1 MIEQFKDN
9 EIRSSGLIFSSVLE
23 QIKELHQYDPDQA
36 GELAIS
42 AIELVLTGD
51 ISSDDVNVK
60 IMLAPLRKINEVNV
74 AKYETKIENKRQK
87 KIVEMKLDKIA
98 EMTNQGFKQR
108 EIGERLGLSQQVVS
122 YRVDVIKKNYP
133 ELLQENSTKIQ
144 TNSTNSLQ
152 ENKNT
157 RKQNFVQVC
166 TKEENFVQNSVEET
180 GESEEKLSAE
190 EARKMAFNFWFLQ
203 TFYKQSRFLQ
213 KNLQI
218 VQTEYKITNNTNTND
233 NVNDNV
239 NDKWVRFVCPLRGLT
254 KSLCALRAI
263 NDSRDGLIEF
273 VGQ

>member
-1 MIEQFKDN
+1 MIEMFKDN

-23 QIKELHQYDPDQA
+23 QIKELYQYDPDQA

-74 AKYETKIENKRQK
+74 AKYETKVENKRQK

-98 EMTNQGFKQR
+98 EMANQGFKQR

-122 YRVDVIKKNYP
+122 YRIDMIKKNYP

-144 TNSTNSLQ
+144 ENLQKVCTKIQTNSQ

-157 RKQNFVQVC
+157 KKQNFVQIC
-166 TKEENFVQNSVEET
+166 TKEENFVQNSDEEI
-180 GESEEKLSAE
+180 GELDEKLSAE
-190 EARKMAFNFWFLQ
+190 EARKMAFNF
-203 TFYKQSRFLQ
+203 
-213 KNLQI
+213 
-218 VQTEYKITNNTNTND
+218 
-233 NVNDNV
+233 
-239 NDKWVRFVCPLRGLT
+239 
-254 KSLCALRAI
+254 
-263 NDSRDGLIEF
+263 
-273 VGQ
+273 

>member
-1 MIEQFKDN
+1 MIEQFNDV
-9 EIRSSGLIFSSVLE
+9 EMRSSGVIFSSVLE
-23 QIKELHQYDPDQA
+23 QIKELYQYDPDQA

-51 ISSDDVNVK
+51 ISSDDVNIK

-74 AKYETKIENKRQK
+74 AKYENKIENKRQK

-144 TNSTNSLQ
+144 TNSQKVCTKIQETLQ

-157 RKQNFVQVC
+157 KKQNFVQIC
-166 TKEENFVQNSVEET
+166 TKKENFVQNSVEET
-180 GESEEKLSAE
+180 GETEEKLSEE
-190 EARKMAFNFWFLQ
+190 EARKMAFNF
-203 TFYKQSRFLQ
+203 
-213 KNLQI
+213 
-218 VQTEYKITNNTNTND
+218 
-233 NVNDNV
+233 
-239 NDKWVRFVCPLRGLT
+239 
-254 KSLCALRAI
+254 
-263 NDSRDGLIEF
+263 
-273 VGQ
+273 